1 MRQKL
6 SRALP
11 FQAVIDGDKLH
22 VSFKA
27 APTDVVQ
34 LNLDMVDNS
43 VELRVKY
50 KQPPASKVRAFA
62 AAARPCARHSMRRP
76 CMRAQEGGAV
86 VWGYDPMRMLTHFSG
101 PNIRSGGDYVTTGVL
116 RLPDVRR
123 SLHSC
128 YAHEGNRYV
137 RLTREQLDERRMLCF
152 GRSRFDLSESQPS
165 QMVVRAVAACGS
177 AVGDAVAGESA
188 VGAAAAG
195 ESAVV
200 AAPAGKRQK
209 IVPVMPC
216 VSIQLA
222 CILNEELP
230 EEGVE
235 SQESQESQEH
245 V

>member
-1 MRQKL
+1 MEVGSSSDL
-6 SRALP
+6 G
-11 FQAVIDGDKLH
+11 AVLFACGGH
-22 VSFKA
+22 VLGGGGRSW
-27 APTDVVQ
+27 
-34 LNLDMVDNS
+34 
-43 VELRVKY
+43 R
-50 KQPPASKVRAFA
+50 R
-62 AAARPCARHSMRRP
+62 SMRHAYP
-76 CMRAQEGGAV
+76 K
-86 VWGYDPMRMLTHFSG
+86 LTILNVS
-101 PNIRSGGDYVTTGVL
+101 
-116 RLPDVRR
+116 LPDVRR